1 MVPAPSPFGAL
12 VDGRVAELLREL
24 GPRLR
29 RGGLPGEALARC
41 PTGIPELDRLLAG
54 GFPRGRLSEI
64 AGPGSCGRTS
74 LALCLLSEA
83 TRAGEVV
90 AVADGAD
97 ACDPASAEAAGV
109 VLERVLWMRAR
120 QPREA
125 LRGAERLLEARGFA
139 VVLLDL
145 GAPGP
150 RVAAASWLRR
160 AQTAAASGT
169 ALVVLSLARAA
180 GSAAELALEL
190 APLRACFTGTPA
202 LLEAFDTEIA
212 LVRQR
217 AGRFCGYGA
226 GIAGASASA
235 RRRLAARFA
244 CRREES

>member
-1 MVPAPSPFGAL
+1 MIPAPSPSGSP
-12 VDGRVAELLREL
+12 VDGRLAELLREL

-29 RGGLPGEALARC
+29 RGGLPGEALSRC
-41 PTGIPELDRLLAG
+41 PTGIPELDRLLGG

-97 ACDPASAEAAGV
+97 AFDPASAEAAGV

-145 GAPGP
+145 SVPGP
-150 RVAAASWLRR
+150 RVAAASWLRL

-190 APLRACFTGTPA
+190 APRRACFTGTPA
-202 LLEAFDTEIA
+202 LPRRSTP
-212 LVRQR
+212 RSR
-217 AGRFCGYGA
+217 WC
-226 GIAGASASA
+226 ASAPARPPRRSA
-235 RRRLAARFA
+235 PAR
-244 CRREES
+244 SVVG